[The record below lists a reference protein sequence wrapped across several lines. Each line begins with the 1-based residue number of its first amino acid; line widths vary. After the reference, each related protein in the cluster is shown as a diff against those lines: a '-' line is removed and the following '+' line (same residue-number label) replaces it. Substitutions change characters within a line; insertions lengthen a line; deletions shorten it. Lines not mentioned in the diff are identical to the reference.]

1 MRTRVKFCGFC
12 FVEDLVQAQM
22 LGVDAVGFVLYEQSK
37 RYVSME
43 RLQQLANHLTTFVTP
58 VLLFVNP
65 KRESVVDALRILPNA
80 TLQFHGNESVEF
92 CSSFSRPW
100 IKAVS
105 VQNSE
110 DFLQKEKKYAEAQ
123 ALLVDTPSNHWGG
136 SGKTFDWNLI
146 QQGNK
151 SRIILAG
158 GLSANNVAQAIKWVR
173 PCAVDVSS
181 GIEVEPGKK
190 DFEKMRCFLQEVRF
204 ADQK

>member
-12 FVEDLVQAQM
+12 NVEDLIQAQM

-37 RYVSME
+37 RFVSVE
-43 RLQQLANHLTTFVTP
+43 QLQKLARYLTTFVTP

-65 KRESVVDALRILPNA
+65 NKDLVIDALRILPNA
-80 TLQFHGNESVEF
+80 TLQFHGNEPVAF

-105 VQNSE
+105 IQNSE
-110 DFLQKEKKYAEAQ
+110 ELLLKEKQYCDAQ
-123 ALLVDTPSNHWGG
+123 ALLVDAPSSQWGG

-158 GLSANNVAQAIKWVR
+158 GLSADNVAQAIRVVK

-181 GIEVEPGKK
+181 GIEIDPGKK
-190 DFEKMRCFLQEVRF
+190 DFEKMKRFLQQVRL